1 MQPAKVFENNPLKKQ
16 KVVAQ
21 KTREESF
28 KEEDVVSCADSSIE
42 VSEAS
47 SRFGNS
53 QIMNSAKVVSVECS
67 ERKSVCNC
75 RVKSKS
81 ERMPQVS
88 SLCSDSCS
96 TLHHCAVCPRY
107 MLTSISFHDCVESG
121 QW

>member
-1 MQPAKVFENNPLKKQ
+1 MEPAKVFENNPLKKQ

-21 KTREESF
+21 KTREKSF
-28 KEEDVVSCADSSIE
+28 KKEEVVSCADSSIE

-47 SRFGNS
+47 SRFDNS
-53 QIMNSAKVVSVECS
+53 QMMNLAKVVSVECS

-81 ERMPQVS
+81 GRMPQMS
-88 SLCSDSCS
+88 SLCSGPCS
-96 TLHHCAVCPRY
+96 TLHHSAVCPRY
-107 MLTSISFHDCVESG
+107 MLTSISFHDCVEFG